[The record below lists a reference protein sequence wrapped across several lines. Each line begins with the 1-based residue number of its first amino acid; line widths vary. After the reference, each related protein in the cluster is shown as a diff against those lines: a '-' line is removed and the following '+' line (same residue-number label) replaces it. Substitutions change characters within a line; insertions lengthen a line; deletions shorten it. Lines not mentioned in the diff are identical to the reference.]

1 MVKTFLGATK
11 GEVLDVVFVEVA
23 GDGFVATAGDDAVDE
38 LVVGTVVSFSFFDSS
53 LDVTSFT
60 SIAIGEGRVV
70 GLEEEEE
77 VVVVEE
83 VEEEEGVVV
92 ST

>member
-1 MVKTFLGATK
+1 MVKTFLGAAK
-11 GEVLDVVFVEVA
+11 GEVLEVVFVEVA
-23 GDGFVATAGDDAVDE
+23 GDVFVATAGDDAVE
-38 LVVGTVVSFSFFDSS
+38 EIVVGTVASFSFFSSS

-60 SIAIGEGRVV
+60 SIAVGEGRVV

-77 VVVVEE
+77 EVEEE
-83 VEEEEGVVV
+83 VEAEEGVVV